1 MVNMISP
8 PEPDR
13 WSWLG
18 VVAAAAADHGHGKAR
33 MALPRDG
40 YGRCPC
46 PCAALVGSACFVVG
60 LRGCSKEDGIATV
73 GWDCVVLAR
82 GRIACGR
89 NKEDLL
95 GGIAWLSQKTG
106 NLGGNGIT

>member
-1 MVNMISP
+1 M
-8 PEPDR
+8 
-13 WSWLG
+13 
-18 VVAAAAADHGHGKAR
+18 
-33 MALPRDG
+33 
-40 YGRCPC
+40 
-46 PCAALVGSACFVVG
+46 VG